1 MTTIADGY
9 FNVMEYG
16 AKGNPYGDDTVAIK
30 AAAQAARA
38 TASKWGSKGL
48 YFPPGGAYVCMS
60 PVDFTGIST
69 IKCEGWLVYRGP
81 VNATCFTVR
90 TPSQNTGGNY
100 YFYGLYSLSVPY
112 DQMKHP
118 LIQFSGLRG
127 ARVQI
132 GTCNSFVEIYGN
144 CDDNTY
150 ASTAYSEFHLG
161 QTYRLEIRDNA
172 KNRNAWVN
180 ENQFYGGAIAQL
192 RIGGPWRDITNVADN
207 GSGLIRV
214 TCARHGYAT
223 GNMVECY
230 DVRGVPNANGF
241 SLVTVIDANMFD
253 LQNSTFSG
261 TYKPGS
267 GWAMGPPGYPHNG
280 NVFYSPDIEDKNAI
294 VHMQGISNRLLGCR
308 TECTGNSVVA
318 FAPGTFGNVLEQ
330 VGITTGHVDQFDMSV
345 KDWGTANFAGRW
357 RPDLISRR

>member
-1 MTTIADGY
+1 
-9 FNVMEYG
+9 MEMI
-16 AKGNPYGDDTVAIK
+16 PW
-30 AAAQAARA
+30 QSRRLRRPRA

-90 TPSQNTGGNY
+90 TPSPDTGGNY

-118 LIQFSGLRG
+118 LHPVLGTARRASGFPAPAIPSSR
-127 ARVQI
+127 
-132 GTCNSFVEIYGN
+132 
-144 CDDNTY
+144 
-150 ASTAYSEFHLG
+150 STAIATTIPTPAPAYSEFHLG

-267 GWAMGPPGYPHNG
+267 GWAMGPARLSAQRQH
-280 NVFYSPDIEDKNAI
+280 VIFADIEDKNAI

-318 FAPGTFGNVLEQ
+318 FAPGAFGNVLEQ
-330 VGITTGHVDQFDMSV
+330 VGITTGHVDQF
-345 KDWGTANFAGRW
+345 GAC
-357 RPDLISRR
+357 P